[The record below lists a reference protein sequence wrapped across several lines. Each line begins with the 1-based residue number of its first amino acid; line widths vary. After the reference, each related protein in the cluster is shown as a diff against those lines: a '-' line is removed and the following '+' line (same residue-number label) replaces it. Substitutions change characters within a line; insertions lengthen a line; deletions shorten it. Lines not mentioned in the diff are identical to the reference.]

1 MQPAVEHHVFSV
13 PPAWAQY
20 TEWEQGKKQT
30 KQKPPAGLPF
40 PMACISEEY
49 FR

>member
-30 KQKPPAGLPF
+30 NKTKAPSWVAFSHGLYLRRIF
-40 PMACISEEY
+40 
-49 FR
+49 